1 MKILLVDRSGR
12 GHAFA
17 DLFSRTDE
25 NAFVHYAPG
34 CPAVTT
40 PRVVSRPEL
49 ALSDPAPMV
58 RFASAEGVDL
68 VFVANTMALADG
80 FVDAFRSAGL
90 PVIGPD
96 RAASRLES
104 SKIYS
109 KGLFARYGIPS
120 PRYAAFSEPEEA
132 RAWVRQAEHQVVV
145 KADGLC
151 GGNGAFVCDDEG
163 EALAAIDRLM
173 VQRIFGEAGSR
184 IVVEERLH
192 GREVSFFVLLDGEG
206 YLMLPMALDY
216 PKSDDGNRGVVSA
229 GMGALSPHPLE
240 TAPLI
245 EKVEKKILHPLL
257 RLIAAERLR
266 YNGVIYLGCM
276 LAGEE
281 PYLLEI
287 NARMGDPEAEV
298 VLPRIESD
306 FGEICR
312 ALLAQRLSQCSLR
325 LNDLCC
331 CDVVATQ
338 GPTHASGNGG
348 PPEGYPGW
356 PFGAFGRHYPIT
368 GLEAVDG
375 SRCRVFLGEAAVLP
389 PQGLVTDG
397 GRAVHV
403 VGLGRSTVEAV
414 ENAYANITHV
424 RFEGIRYRGDIGR
437 TMPWDD

>member
-17 DLFSRTDE
+17 DIFSRTSDKSL
-25 NAFVHYAPG
+25 VYYVPG
-34 CPAVTT
+34 CTAIET
-40 PRVVSRPEL
+40 PRVICRPDL
-49 ALSDPAPMV
+49 SLSDPDPMV
-58 RFASAEGVDL
+58 RFAEQERVDL

-80 FVDAFRSAGL
+80 FVDAFRAAGL

-96 RAASRLES
+96 RAASRLET

-120 PRYAAFSEPEEA
+120 PGYAAFSDPEAA
-132 RAWVRQAEHQVVV
+132 RAHVRQVPYQVVV

-151 GGNGAFVCDDEG
+151 GGNGAFVCADEA
-163 EALAAIDRLM
+163 EAFSAIDRLM
-173 VQRIFGEAGSR
+173 VQRVFGEAGSR
-184 IVVEERLH
+184 IVIEERLY

-240 TAPLI
+240 TSQL
-245 EKVEKKILHPLL
+245 VERVETKILQPLL
-257 RLIAAERLR
+257 ELIAAEGLR
-266 YNGVIYLGCM
+266 YNGVIYLGC
-276 LAGEE
+276 LLVDDE
-281 PYLLEI
+281 PWLLEI
-287 NARMGDPEAEV
+287 NTRMGDPEAEV
-298 VLPRIESD
+298 VLPRIEND
-306 FGEICR
+306 FLEICR
-312 ALLAQRLSQCSLR
+312 AVLDRKLHGHALR

-338 GPTHASGNGG
+338 GPTTGNGG
-348 PPEGYPGW
+348 PPDGYPGW
-356 PFGAFGRHYPIT
+356 PFGAFGRHYPIS
-368 GLEAVDG
+368 GLEAVDR
-375 SRCRVFLGEAAVLP
+375 SRCKVFLGEAAVLP
-389 PQGLVTDG
+389 DVGLVTDG

-403 VGLGRSTVEAV
+403 VGLGRDVDEAV
-414 ENAYANITHV
+414 ANAYANIIHV

-437 TMPWDD
+437 TMPWEG